1 MPYTKSKYSKE
12 RSQEISIEAL
22 ETIRTSETPL
32 TLTEIQNAAMA
43 LIGATP
49 QKISRCLAPYVEMGL
64 LKKTKKDGKVAYS
77 AV

>member
-1 MPYTKSKYSKE
+1 MPYTTSKYSKE

-22 ETIRTSETPL
+22 EAIRASETPL
-32 TLTEIQNAAMA
+32 TLSEIQNAAMA
-43 LIGATP
+43 LVGATP

-64 LKKTKKDGKVAYS
+64 LKKTKKNGRVAYC